1 LIFVNRYDSVIR
13 ESHFAIVSLHVL
25 AHIFFRYSIIGYT
38 EVGECAALQHHHL
51 FGMERRDLYCA
62 NQVVP
67 AMEKETV
74 DVKGEDV
81 YIG

>member
-1 LIFVNRYDSVIR
+1 MTASENRNHAVR
-13 ESHFAIVSLHVL
+13 
-25 AHIFFRYSIIGYT
+25 T
-38 EVGECAALQHHHL
+38 EKGECAALQHHHL

-62 NQVVP
+62 NQVV
-67 AMEKETV
+67 AAKEKEAV